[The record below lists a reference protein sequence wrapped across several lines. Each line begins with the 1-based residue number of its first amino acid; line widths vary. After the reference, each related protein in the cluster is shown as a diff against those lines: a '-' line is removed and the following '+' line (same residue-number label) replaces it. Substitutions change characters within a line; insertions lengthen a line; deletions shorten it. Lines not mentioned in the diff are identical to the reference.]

1 MTEARADALA
11 VDGIEAGY
19 FRDVPILNGAS
30 LRVGRG
36 EMVTIVGPNGA
47 GKSTLVRV
55 VIGLLEPWAGTV
67 RVDGDDVTGRKP
79 HVVVRRGV
87 GYVAQ
92 RDNVFGTMTV
102 WENLELGSLALR
114 AGDAAERSAAM
125 LELFPRLAERRS
137 QPAGT
142 LSGGERQMLALARA
156 LMADPALLILDEPS
170 AGLSPVAVDLIF
182 EKIGEI
188 NARGVTILMVEQNA
202 RRALAM
208 SHRGYVLDGGQN
220 RFEGT
225 GPGPPARPE
234 GRRPVPRRRGRGL
247 AAEHEERSADA
258 RLEAEVLRDLRRP
271 QAVDEPHDDR
281 EVVDVVEHEDRVGER
296 RGLPRQEEVVVERR
310 DEAGACVLRLAQDRA
325 ELVRRGLPLVRG
337 RAVPAVGRRHEHED
351 AVGRIEVGL
360 GVLHGRT
367 SVPGVCEI
375 LKPPSTCC
383 TVARLRHTART
394 RRQEAS

>member
-1 MTEARADALA
+1 MAEAAADAL
-11 VDGIEAGY
+11 VVHEVEAGY

-67 RVDGDDVTGRKP
+67 RVEGEDLTGRKP
-79 HVVVRRGV
+79 HAVVRRGV

-92 RDNVFGTMTV
+92 RDNVFATMTV
-102 WENLELGSLALR
+102 RENLELGVLALR
-114 AGDAAERSAAM
+114 GGDPSARTTAM

-170 AGLSPVAVDLIF
+170 AGLSPAAVDLIF
-182 EKIGEI
+182 DKIAEI
-188 NARGVTILMVEQNA
+188 NAGGVAVLMVEQNA

-220 RFEGT
+220 RFEGAGPDLLHDPKVVDLYLG
-225 GPGPPARPE
+225 GPG
-234 GRRPVPRRRGRGL
+234 
-247 AAEHEERSADA
+247 AD
-258 RLEAEVLRDLRRP
+258 
-271 QAVDEPHDDR
+271 
-281 EVVDVVEHEDRVGER
+281 
-296 RGLPRQEEVVVERR
+296 
-310 DEAGACVLRLAQDRA
+310 
-325 ELVRRGLPLVRG
+325 
-337 RAVPAVGRRHEHED
+337 
-351 AVGRIEVGL
+351 
-360 GVLHGRT
+360 
-367 SVPGVCEI
+367 
-375 LKPPSTCC
+375 
-383 TVARLRHTART
+383 
-394 RRQEAS
+394 